1 MSSPL
6 PDRLILLGLLATLV
20 LVFAVVLISAQGP
33 NSRQRLE
40 WRDPPAVRP
49 AVRPGAGLI

>member
-1 MSSPL
+1 MSPPL
-6 PDRLILLGLLATLV
+6 PDRYLLLGLLATLV

-49 AVRPGAGLI
+49 AGRPGAGLI